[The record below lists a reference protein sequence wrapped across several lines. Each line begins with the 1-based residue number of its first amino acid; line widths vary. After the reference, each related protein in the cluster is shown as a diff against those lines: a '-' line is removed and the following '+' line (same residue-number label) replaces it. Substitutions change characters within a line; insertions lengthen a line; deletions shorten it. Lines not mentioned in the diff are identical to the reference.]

1 MAGRTR
7 WALALI
13 GCVALIYGATTAARA
28 QGGGGFCDSR
38 IGLQTY
44 NPDLGWVTVHTNLHC
59 INQCPPDQN
68 GNPSTCTFINMSY
81 GVLNYTICGC
91 VPQGGQNQGQGRPP
105 PGKVARPSRAT
116 ARVTPNGT
124 TRSRPRAGTRRS
136 RARRAPRTAPVRRAG
151 PTHPGR

>member
-91 VPQGGQNQGQGRPP
+91 VPQGGQNQGQGGGMVIVAMPCRPL
-105 PGKVARPSRAT
+105 AT
-116 ARVTPNGT
+116 TAGQGCPTFACNGT
-124 TRSRPRAGTRRS
+124 CHAEWDYEEPPEGGHTPFPGQTRTQD
-136 RARRAPRTAPVRRAG
+136 
-151 PTHPGR
+151 